1 MDEVHASDSRND
13 MNALIHGMNNET
25 CALPPS

>member
-13 MNALIHGMNNET
+13 VNALIQGMNNEN
-25 CALPPS
+25 CAFPP